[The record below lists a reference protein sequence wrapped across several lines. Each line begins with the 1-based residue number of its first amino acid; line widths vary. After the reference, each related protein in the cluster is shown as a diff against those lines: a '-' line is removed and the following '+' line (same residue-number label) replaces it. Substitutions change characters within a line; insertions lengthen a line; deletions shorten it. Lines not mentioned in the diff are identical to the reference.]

1 MFGDPRGA
9 DGRGSALNFE
19 SRRTFLKWAGA
30 AGIASVSALPARAS
44 SRSAALTVTPVAE
57 SVALV
62 TGAGANVV
70 LVKGADGLVVI
81 DGGDEAHSAELFK
94 AIREYAGGRL
104 PIALFN
110 THWHWNHT
118 GSNERFGKAGVP
130 IIAHE
135 NTKLWLG
142 MEFSV
147 AWEKRDYKPR
157 PRAALP
163 TKTFFRGAQKFE
175 AGGMTLEYGWLPRAH
190 TDGDIYVRIP
200 ERNVL
205 VTGGLFVVDRYPV
218 VDVDTGGWIGRNGP
232 SARIRAAQ
240 KLSEEELA
248 SLRRRSIGWNG
259 GLTDANFG
267 LLDLCDESTLVI
279 PGSGAV
285 QRKSALAAQ
294 NAMLEEFS
302 ARLDELIY
310 KGQGIDD
317 ILAARPT
324 AKFDATRGDPTLFIT
339 NSWLSM
345 RGYHSGI

>member
-1 MFGDPRGA
+1 M
-9 DGRGSALNFE
+9 NFE
-19 SRRTFLKWAGA
+19 TRRTFLKGAAAIAGA
-30 AGIASVSALPARAS
+30 ASLPAW
-44 SRSAALTVTPVAE
+44 SAKRRGAITIEPVTDG
-57 SVALV
+57 VALL
-62 TGAGANVV
+62 TGAGGNVV
-70 LVKGADGLVVI
+70 LAKGAKGLVVI
-81 DGGDEAHSAELFK
+81 DGGDETHAAELFK
-94 AIREYAGGRL
+94 AVRDYAGGKL

-110 THWHWNHT
+110 THWHYDHT

-130 IIAHE
+130 IFAHE

-147 AWEKRDYKPR
+147 SWENRDYRPR
-157 PRAALP
+157 PAVALP
-163 TKTFFRGAQKFE
+163 THTFFRGVQKFDV
-175 AGGMTLEYGWLPRAH
+175 GGLTLEYGWLPRAH

-205 VTGGLFVVDRYPV
+205 ITGDLFAVGRYPV
-218 VDVDTGGWIGRNGP
+218 VDVETGGWIGRTGP

-240 KLSEEELA
+240 KLSDEEIA
-248 SLRRRSIGWNG
+248 ALRRRSIGWNG

-267 LLDLCDESTLVI
+267 LLDLSDDGTLVI

-285 QRKSALAAQ
+285 QRRSALAAHS
-294 NAMLEEFS
+294 AMLDEFS
-302 ARLDELIY
+302 LRLDELIY

-324 AKFDATRGDPTLFIT
+324 AKFDGTHGDPTLFIT

-345 RGYHSGI
+345 RGYHVGI

>member
-1 MFGDPRGA
+1 M
-9 DGRGSALNFE
+9 NFE
-19 SRRTFLKWAGA
+19 SRRAFLKQVAGA
-30 AGIASVSALPARAS
+30 AG
-44 SRSAALTVTPVAE
+44 AALTPFAPAWAKRRESLSLTSVTDGV
-57 SVALV
+57 SLV
-62 TGAGANVV
+62 TGAGGNVV
-70 LVKGADGLVVI
+70 LVKGADGVVVI
-81 DGGDEAHSAELFK
+81 DGGDAAHSADLF
-94 AIREYAGGRL
+94 ATARGYAGGKL
-104 PIALFN
+104 PLALFN
-110 THWHWNHT
+110 THWHWDHT
-118 GSNERFGKAGVP
+118 GANERFGKAGVP

-147 AWEKRDYKPR
+147 AWENRSYPPR
-157 PRAALP
+157 PAVALP
-163 TKTFFRGAQKFE
+163 TKTFFRGPQKFDM
-175 AGGMTLEYGWLPRAH
+175 GGLTLEYGWLPRAH

-205 VTGGLFVVDRYPV
+205 ITGDLFAVDHYPV

-240 KLSEEELA
+240 KLTDQEIA
-248 SLRRRSIGWNG
+248 ALRRRSIGWNG

-267 LLDLCDESTLVI
+267 LLDLCDDSTLI
-279 PGSGAV
+279 IAGTGAV
-285 QRKSALAAQ
+285 QRKSALAAH

-317 ILAARPT
+317 ILAARIT
-324 AKFDATRGDPTLFIT
+324 AKFDATRGDPTLFVT